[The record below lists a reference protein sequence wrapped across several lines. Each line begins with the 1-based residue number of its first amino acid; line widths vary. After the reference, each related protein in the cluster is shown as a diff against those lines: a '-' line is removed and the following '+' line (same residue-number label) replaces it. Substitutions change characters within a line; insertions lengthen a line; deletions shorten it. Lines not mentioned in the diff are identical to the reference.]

1 MPHPRAPRPT
11 RPCDEDPVEL
21 ARLKT
26 ELRARLDKLRWT
38 IDCNR
43 EHWRRVAAMSPPRGP
58 WHAVAGLA
66 AEISRD
72 RIKAGERPPPNLPP
86 GWTP

>member
-1 MPHPRAPRPT
+1 MPHPRSPRPT

-26 ELRARLDKLRWT
+26 ELRARLDKLRWMM
-38 IDCNR
+38 DCNR
-43 EHWRRVAAMSPPRGP
+43 EHWRRVAASSPPRGP

-72 RIKAGERPPPNLPP
+72 RILAG
-86 GWTP
+86 